1 MSKLA
6 RASTS
11 IISQILSLLMIAI
24 KMGLCRHRGPN
35 KAILFLFKF
44 VIIQKLVI
52 FSPQSLLQETGK
64 EAVTNVDR
72 FNDLIFKA

>member
-1 MSKLA
+1 
-6 RASTS
+6 
-11 IISQILSLLMIAI
+11 
-24 KMGLCRHRGPN
+24 MGLCRHRGPN